1 MPTSTERFF
10 DRLASGES
18 TSVLGSAKGTIRFDL
33 TDGRRIDH
41 WRVALNRG
49 SATVTRSDEPAD
61 TVITSTR
68 REFDEVAD
76 GNVNALTAALRGMLG
91 IEGDPA
97 VLVRFQRLFPAGEPK
112 REAGSSART
121 VGRQRS

>member
-1 MPTSTERFF
+1 MPSRRSLSASNTGRQQYIQLRDVLVVGEER
-10 DRLASGES
+10 
-18 TSVLGSAKGTIRFDL
+18 
-33 TDGRRIDH
+33 GREFVRI
-41 WRVALNRG
+41 
-49 SATVTRSDEPAD
+49 
-61 TVITSTR
+61 
-68 REFDEVAD
+68 EFDEVAD